1 MTDAPESQVSGR
13 GALAELKEAVT
24 GLVEQVANL
33 VPGRGIFLDP
43 FPRHELQVVDDGFH
57 AWVELPGMKREEVE
71 VAVAGRILTVSGE
84 RQLAGAPD
92 GARKLKSERRG
103 GEFELRIELPDGVD
117 PLGVIARLDE
127 GVLSIQLPKYKDAR
141 GRNIKVDQ
149 AAPKRTGAKRKSTSQ
164 KATASKSR
172 AGKSSSKRASP
183 SDKDDAS
190 TAEKE
195 AES

>member
-1 MTDAPESQVSGR
+1 MCRCGVLCFDSCGAAVRPLPRTRGDTHFEYLKEFLPMTDAPESQVSGR

-103 GEFELRIELPDGVD
+103 GEFELRIELPDAMPFAPPSPPS
-117 PLGVIARLDE
+117 PLR
-127 GVLSIQLPKYKDAR
+127 
-141 GRNIKVDQ
+141 
-149 AAPKRTGAKRKSTSQ
+149 
-164 KATASKSR
+164 
-172 AGKSSSKRASP
+172 SSS
-183 SDKDDAS
+183 
-190 TAEKE
+190 
-195 AES
+195 